1 MEMNNI
7 DQHINAIMTEIG
19 EIANESNPTMNGS
32 KLDQLNLDSAKI
44 LVKEI
49 HLCIM
54 RHTYRVDNIR
64 HNYNTLEDLL

>member
-1 MEMNNI
+1 
-7 DQHINAIMTEIG
+7 MTEIG
-19 EIANESNPTMNGS
+19 EIANQSNPTMNGS

-64 HNYNTLEDLL
+64 HNYNTMEDLL

>member
-1 MEMNNI
+1 MNNI
-7 DQHINAIMTEIG
+7 DKHINSIMTEIG
-19 EIANESNPTMNGS
+19 EIANQSNPTMNGS

-64 HNYNTLEDLL
+64 HNYNTMEDLL

>member
-1 MEMNNI
+1 
-7 DQHINAIMTEIG
+7 MTEIG
-19 EIANESNPTMNGS
+19 EIANQSNPTMNGS

-64 HNYNTLEDLL
+64 HNYNTLEDLS

>member
-1 MEMNNI
+1 MNNI
-7 DQHINAIMTEIG
+7 DKHINAIMTEIG
-19 EIANESNPTMNGS
+19 AIANQSNPTMNGS

-54 RHTYRVDNIR
+54 RHTYRIDNIR
-64 HNYNTLEDLL
+64 HNYNTMEDLL

>member
-1 MEMNNI
+1 MNNI
-7 DQHINAIMTEIG
+7 DKHINAIMTEIG
-19 EIANESNPTMNGS
+19 EIANQSNHTMNGS

-54 RHTYRVDNIR
+54 RHTYRIDNIR
-64 HNYNTLEDLL
+64 HNYNTMEDLL